1 MGTPSPKRM
10 IAYTRS
16 TGATATSV
24 MGSHRRCP
32 QPIWM
37 TTMNA
42 IPAGRKPNSDMAGI
56 SSAHGI
62 RKQGQRQHE
71 PGSNVGEQGSG
82 DAVPRIFRRIG
93 GDDPDEEIG
102 ARRRDDA
109 IGQRIPLQFGHRRL
123 L

>member
-16 TGATATSV
+16 TGATETSV

-62 RKQGQRQHE
+62 RKQARCRHRT
-71 PGSNVGEQGSG
+71 
-82 DAVPRIFRRIG
+82 AVCPVPAGFFGLPPREG
-93 GDDPDEEIG
+93 GPAP
-102 ARRRDDA
+102 ARA
-109 IGQRIPLQFGHRRL
+109 GTAPA
-123 L
+123 